1 VGVWYTSGSWRE
13 EFTDS
18 SFRIHLRERE
28 RDAEQSTPKR
38 VRFVWLQIERKRL
51 GKNQIPGFSKLGS

>member
-1 VGVWYTSGSWRE
+1 VWVYGIRPEVGEKSSLILPSVFTS
-13 EFTDS
+13 
-18 SFRIHLRERE
+18 ERE

>member
-1 VGVWYTSGSWRE
+1 VYGVRPEVGEKSSLTLPSVFTSE
-13 EFTDS
+13 
-18 SFRIHLRERE
+18 RERE

-38 VRFVWLQIERKRL
+38 VRFVWLQIEKKRL